1 MKAAQWLPRADLGV
15 TAGGYQHPLG
25 EEDVLELGGGG
36 GVPIMNVLKGTE
48 LVHSMF
54 YEFDL
59 NKNSRR
65 VMMMG

>member
-1 MKAAQWLPRADLGV
+1 M

-25 EEDVLELGGGG
+25 EEDVLELDGGG
-36 GVPIMNVLKGTE
+36 GVPIMHVLKGTE